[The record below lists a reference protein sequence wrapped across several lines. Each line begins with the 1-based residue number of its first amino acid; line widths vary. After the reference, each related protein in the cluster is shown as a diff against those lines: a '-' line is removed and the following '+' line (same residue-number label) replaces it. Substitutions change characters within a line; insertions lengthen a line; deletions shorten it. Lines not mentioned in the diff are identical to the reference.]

1 VDTLGHREG
10 KVVGAYPCHGHGVNQ
25 VSLSLSLSYSL
36 SLSHMI
42 ICSSSVQEFH
52 YTDLDQI
59 VYEDDLCLDVPR
71 SKLKNPVEIQIC
83 HFMGGNQKW
92 KYDNQVRSKELTA
105 QCNVQPIAYSCMRG
119 KECDAVQ
126 LS

>member
-1 VDTLGHREG
+1 MAWFLQLRNPQSSKCLDTLGHREG
-10 KVVGAYPCHGHGVNQ
+10 KVVGAYPCHGHGVN
-25 VSLSLSLSYSL
+25 
-36 SLSHMI
+36 
-42 ICSSSVQEFH
+42 QEFH

-92 KYDNQVRSKELTA
+92 KYNNQVRTGGLYTKYAIFS
-105 QCNVQPIAYSCMRG
+105 
-119 KECDAVQ
+119 
-126 LS
+126 

>member
-1 VDTLGHREG
+1 M
-10 KVVGAYPCHGHGVNQ
+10 Q
-25 VSLSLSLSYSL
+25 
-36 SLSHMI
+36 
-42 ICSSSVQEFH
+42 SSVHLSVQAFH

-92 KYDNQVRSKELTA
+92 KYDNQVRNKE
-105 QCNVQPIAYSCMRG
+105 QCLKGENFMNHEYGQVIIRCVMSV
-119 KECDAVQ
+119 VQ